1 MSPPAFAL
9 IYMLGAAVV
18 ALWLVARYGSHAPGS
33 VWTIA
38 AHLVIA
44 NVVSSLAVTA
54 VVPAIAAL
62 GPVVA
67 LMLLVFPA
75 LVYFFVA
82 CAWLLLY
89 VQRFA
94 AQYR

>member
-1 MSPPAFAL
+1 MSAPAFAL
-9 IYMLGAAVV
+9 TYMAGAAVV
-18 ALWLVARYGSHAPGS
+18 ALWLVGRYASHAPGS
-33 VWTIA
+33 MWAIA
-38 AHLVIA
+38 AHLAIA

-54 VVPAIAAL
+54 VVPTTATL

-67 LMLLVFPA
+67 LMLVVFPT

-89 VQRFA
+89 VQRLV